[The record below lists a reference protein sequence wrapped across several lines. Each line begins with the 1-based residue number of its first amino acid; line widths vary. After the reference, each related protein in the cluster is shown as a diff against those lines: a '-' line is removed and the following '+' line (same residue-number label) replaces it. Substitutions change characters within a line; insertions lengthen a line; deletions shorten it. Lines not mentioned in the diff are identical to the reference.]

1 MSKIIFFIGFVCTLQ
16 LASCHVIR
24 EAPAADAT
32 TLTLKDL
39 TTKAETAYDNLHE
52 GILKFAN
59 VNSDAELTSLVRN
72 QTEQY
77 ADKLKTLAGQF
88 TDEFKANSEKFDG
101 AFKSFID
108 SFTATANKLK
118 EENPQLASFQEN
130 LEKGFKNILDESEK
144 LTTKIK
150 EDGQVIPENCRED
163 SETSLRRH
171 MGNNP
176 NCFAANQ
183 YCG

>member
-1 MSKIIFFIGFVCTLQ
+1 MSKIIIFIGFVCTLQ
-16 LASCHVIR
+16 LVSCHVIR

-77 ADKLKTLAGQF
+77 ADKLKTFAGQL
-88 TDEFKANSEKFDG
+88 TDED
-101 AFKSFID
+101 
-108 SFTATANKLK
+108 FT
-118 EENPQLASFQEN
+118 
-130 LEKGFKNILDESEK
+130 
-144 LTTKIK
+144 
-150 EDGQVIPENCRED
+150 
-163 SETSLRRH
+163 
-171 MGNNP
+171 
-176 NCFAANQ
+176 
-183 YCG
+183 